1 MRRPIGGAIAPAN
14 AALMVEQTVVSVGP
28 RRRFVPTTELAN
40 QIADALED
48 GLALPAP
55 APTNNPDRLA
65 RLCRDL
71 RDLRRTA
78 RRHQNFPPTG
88 SFECSTNRRR
98 TSSTGS
104 TVSRR
109 GRGRRPT
116 RRRPTRRLTRRRA
129 TRFAGQMSFTNNG
142 AAGHNAVIRDVS
154 ATIELGDRK
163 IEQYSQ
169 SCRDRCAQS
178 EGRVGL
184 RRN

>member
-71 RDLRRTA
+71 RDLRQDSETPSELPA
-78 RRHQNFPPTG
+78 NGNF
-88 SFECSTNRRR
+88 
-98 TSSTGS
+98 
-104 TVSRR
+104 
-109 GRGRRPT
+109 
-116 RRRPTRRLTRRRA
+116 
-129 TRFAGQMSFTNNG
+129 
-142 AAGHNAVIRDVS
+142 
-154 ATIELGDRK
+154 
-163 IEQYSQ
+163 
-169 SCRDRCAQS
+169 
-178 EGRVGL
+178 
-184 RRN
+184 